1 MGKSQLQVFG
11 TYNPME
17 LHERITISRG
27 GGGGG
32 GDIPCY
38 IGRFVHTCT
47 SVRDQLTPSSW
58 KQATE
63 MGMS

>member
-27 GGGGG
+27 GGEGGIFHAILVG
-32 GDIPCY
+32 LY
-38 IGRFVHTCT
+38 IHVH
-47 SVRDQLTPSSW
+47 L
-58 KQATE
+58 
-63 MGMS
+63 